1 MEKEYPNRA
10 ELRCQSVY
18 SSMNGVATERTVLEE
33 TSKHG
38 TSVVAI
44 TDTDSENVFPTAE
57 WLMKKD
63 FTNSK
68 VIMGVDTQVEGDQ
81 ITILVQSDEGSIN
94 LYKLLSIKNMR
105 ANQTL
110 FWKDINEYH
119 SGLLI
124 GSGSLNG
131 KLYKLLKKGKQLSD
145 DLAAFYDYVE
155 VLPASALVEEDI
167 SLEEWQE
174 KTIELI
180 SFAERNGLRAVAV
193 SDAYTYVKEDEFV
206 RKLLKFSTNMEIVY
220 R

>member
-1 MEKEYPNRA
+1 
-10 ELRCQSVY
+10 
-18 SSMNGVATERTVLEE
+18 
-33 TSKHG
+33 
-38 TSVVAI
+38 
-44 TDTDSENVFPTAE
+44 
-57 WLMKKD
+57 
-63 FTNSK
+63 
-68 VIMGVDTQVEGDQ
+68 
-81 ITILVQSDEGSIN
+81 
-94 LYKLLSIKNMR
+94 MR

-110 FWKDINEYH
+110 YWKDINEYH

-131 KLYKLLKKGKQLSD
+131 KLYKLLKNGKQLSD
-145 DLAAFYDYVE
+145 DLAALYDYVE

-206 RKLLKFSTNMEIVY
+206 RKVLKFSTNMEIVY

>member
-10 ELRCQSVY
+10 ELRCHSVH
-18 SSMNGVATERTVLEE
+18 SSMNGVVTERMVLKK

-44 TDTDSENVFPTAE
+44 TDTDSVNAFPTEE

-94 LYKLLSIKNMR
+94 LYKLLSIKNKR

-110 FWKDINEYH
+110 YWKDINEYH

-131 KLYKLLKKGKQLSD
+131 KLYKLLKNGKQLSD
-145 DLAAFYDYVE
+145 DLAALYDYVE
-155 VLPASALVEEDI
+155 VLPALALVEEDI

-206 RKLLKFSTNMEIVY
+206 RKVLKFSTNMEIVY